1 MIAGRSGHVITS
13 LQLTVA
19 QVFRRPRLD
28 LLILQWGNDLGTPN
42 YMRRYLFMPLL
53 AAAALAGCGSDSSEP
68 KTASPAT
75 ARSEVAATRDAL
87 NTALATYKSGDHAKA
102 VDQVSEAYVSHF
114 EEVEGPLEGKDDE
127 LKESLEHAIA
137 DDLRAAMKAG
147 KPAAAVE
154 RQVNGIVADL
164 EKADAALR

>member
-1 MIAGRSGHVITS
+1 
-13 LQLTVA
+13 
-19 QVFRRPRLD
+19 
-28 LLILQWGNDLGTPN
+28 
-42 YMRRYLFMPLL
+42 MRRYLFMPLL

-68 KTASPAT
+68 KTSASPEA

-114 EEVEGPLEGKDDE
+114 EEVEEPLEGKDDE
-127 LKESLEHAIA
+127 LKEELEHAIA
-137 DDLRAAMKAG
+137 DHLRAAMKAG

-154 RQVNGIVADL
+154 RQVNAIVDDL
-164 EKADAALR
+164 AKADAALR